1 MTRRHR
7 AEGNGRRAQT
17 HGLALLHREAVTRTE
32 RREVSGRSTT
42 DLQFAR
48 ALQSEAF
55 ALARTLAD
63 EHGTAV
69 SLNSLGYP
77 EFSEGKYLAAE
88 GVLTGALDQFRTLE
102 DPVGIA
108 LSLFGLAN
116 LAATQRRRHASRG
129 LVRPES
135 G

>member
-7 AEGNGRRAQT
+7 AEGKGRRAQT
-17 HGLALLHREAVTRTE
+17 HGLVLLHREAVTRTE

-42 DLQFAR
+42 IYSRRPL
-48 ALQSEAF
+48 

-69 SLNSLGYP
+69 SLNSLGYT

>member
-1 MTRRHR
+1 MDWSSCTAKRL
-7 AEGNGRRAQT
+7 
-17 HGLALLHREAVTRTE
+17 LALSGGKSRVVRPRIYSLRAPSS
-32 RREVSGRSTT
+32 RRP
-42 DLQFAR
+42 L
-48 ALQSEAF
+48 

-69 SLNSLGYP
+69 SLNSLGYT

>member
-7 AEGNGRRAQT
+7 AEGKGRRAQT
-17 HGLALLHREAVTRTE
+17 HGLVLLHREAITRTE

-42 DLQFAR
+42 IYSLR
-48 ALQSEAF
+48 APSSRRPL

-69 SLNSLGYP
+69 SLNSLGYT